1 MSTVVGAAPLARAS
15 GRAPSRGGTR
25 ARWGATLRLARRE
38 LLRAKGRALLVVA
51 LIAVPVGAMV
61 FAEVMIRTA
70 NLTSHQRDLIGLGSV
85 ADARLDLFNLDANDQ
100 AASAD
105 TLADVEHADVTQ
117 IYYGRM
123 KVGEKFRYVSLEV
136 ADLANP
142 LLRGAYDLTAGTAPL
157 TADEAAVSESAA
169 RSYHVSVGDHV
180 TLRRTGQAWTV
191 TGIYRFSE
199 QIDTS
204 AVILRAPPSGTFPH
218 QSIRRFVHAPAER
231 LAGISPSNVNV
242 VARDRQAAPGWQSYD
257 NRRYVAIL
265 GLYTAGTVA
274 LAIVGIVVSA
284 AFAAGARRQLRTLGL
299 AAASGGSPR
308 DVRRVVLAQGSIT
321 GVLGVVLG
329 FALGAAGI
337 AAVAPRLDRLLNF
350 VVPGLHTRIV
360 DLAIIAALAITAA
373 TLAAAAPAIGAGR
386 APVLVALAG
395 RRPLAPL
402 RNSVPVAGAL
412 LFVGGLVGL
421 GTAARGSSGDSV
433 RSLIAYTAA
442 ALAVLLGAVLS
453 TPWII
458 ARLDR
463 LAPHL
468 RGSARLAA
476 RAMTRSRGRTGPIA
490 SAILVTVG
498 AAAFVATTAAA
509 RSLPKGRSR
518 PDESRVLLNSITG
531 TSEDLTSATAT
542 AIPADTVARVRA
554 IVAGSAPYAYTYLY
568 DPSSATS
575 HRQWAVTNPTTAA
588 AKPDTFEGSGT
599 LVASDRTSLAT
610 MGVPVATIDAWEH
623 GSALVLGPGVVVG
636 GHLTFGRVD
645 EATSRGASATATPTE
660 TRAVDAVELP
670 PLVTNY
676 RYGGAQICDPSGC
689 RTIASPPLVV
699 LPDALV
705 AEFALARNDPTV
717 VMRAAHP
724 LTSAQRSQLRQLQ
737 SDLDDEAQAAV
748 DRGGEDVRTRIQ
760 FADEPSS
767 KRLFQLLL
775 LMTATAAALGVTA
788 IGLALSAAEGRADD
802 ATLLALGA
810 PPRLRRS
817 LRAWE
822 ALMTS
827 GIGAVLGV
835 ILGSV
840 AGAVFAVQHNR
851 SNGSGT
857 ILRFPWSTALGLGI
871 GLPIVAAIVFWLAT
885 WPRRAVLLRDD

>member
-1 MSTVVGAAPLARAS
+1 MNTTLSARPLVRAS
-15 GRAPSRGGTR
+15 GRDRAPGGRR
-25 ARWGATLRLARRE
+25 AGWRATLRLARRE
-38 LLRAKGRALLVVA
+38 LMRAKGRALLVVA

-70 NLTSHQRDLIGLGSV
+70 NLTSHQRDLIGLGSA
-85 ADARLDLFNLDANDQ
+85 ADARLDIFNLAANDR
-100 AASAD
+100 ATGAD
-105 TLADVEHADVTQ
+105 TLADVEHTDVTQ
-117 IYYGRM
+117 LYFGRM
-123 KVGEKFRYVSLEV
+123 KVGEKFRYVSLHV

-157 TADEAAVSESAA
+157 TGDEAAVSESAA
-169 RSYHVSVGDHV
+169 RRYHVAVGDHV

-191 TGIYRFSE
+191 TGIFRFAE
-199 QIDTS
+199 QIDAD
-204 AVILRAPPSGTFPH
+204 AVILRMPPAGVFPNE
-218 QSIRRFVHAPAER
+218 QIRRFVRAPAGR
-231 LAGISPSNVNV
+231 LAGISPSNINV
-242 VARDRQAAPGWQSYD
+242 VARERTAAPGSEGFD

-299 AAASGGSPR
+299 AAASGGTPS
-308 DVRRVVLAQGSIT
+308 DVRRVVLAQGAFT
-321 GVLGVVLG
+321 GVLGAVAGFGLG
-329 FALGAAGI
+329 ALGVAAM
-337 AAVAPRLDRLLNF
+337 APRLNRLINF
-350 VVPGLHTRIV
+350 VVPGLRTRPV

-402 RNSVPVAGAL
+402 RNSVPVAGVV

-453 TPWII
+453 TPRII

-468 RGSARLAA
+468 RGPARLAA
-476 RAMTRSRGRTGPIA
+476 RTMTRSRGRTGPIA

-509 RSLPKGRSR
+509 RSVPKGGSR
-518 PDESRVLLNSITG
+518 PDESRVLLSTIANTP
-531 TSEDLTSATAT
+531 EDLTTAT
-542 AIPADTVARVRA
+542 SIPADVAARVLA
-554 IVAGSAPYAYTYLY
+554 IVGGSAPYAYVYLY
-568 DPSSATS
+568 DPSSATRHS
-575 HRQWAVTNPTTAA
+575 QWAVTSPTTTSVAPET
-588 AKPDTFEGSGT
+588 PDGAGT
-599 LVASDRTSLAT
+599 LVSSDRASLAA
-610 MGVPVATIDAWEH
+610 MGVPVATIEAWEH
-623 GSALVLGPGVVVG
+623 GSALVLGPGLVVG
-636 GHLTFGRVD
+636 GHVGFGRVD
-645 EATSRGASATATPTE
+645 EATSRGVPATTTPTE
-660 TRAVDAVELP
+660 NRSVDAVELP
-670 PLVTNY
+670 TLVTDY

-689 RTIASPPLVV
+689 RTITAPPLVV
-699 LPDALV
+699 MPDALV
-705 AEFALARNDPTV
+705 AEFALARTGPTV

-724 LTSAQRSQLRQLQ
+724 LTSSQRRQLRQLQ
-737 SDLDDEAQAAV
+737 SDLGDEAESAV
-748 DRGGEDVRTRIQ
+748 ERGGDDVRVQIQ

-775 LMTATAAALGVTA
+775 LLTATGAALGVTA

-835 ILGSV
+835 TLGAM
-840 AGAVFAVQHNR
+840 AGAVFVVQHNR
-851 SNGSGT
+851 SNGGRT
-857 ILRFPWSTALGLGI
+857 DLRFPWSTALGLGLA
-871 GLPIVAAIVFWLAT
+871 LPIVAAIVFWLAT